1 MRTTLSPELL
11 AQFSPED
18 TVNMA
23 GYVDDCACRCRAHFT
38 VKDGLINLHGR
49 PIFDRLLVLGNLV
62 IPNEAGLLRLPDLL
76 AVTGT
81 VNIER
86 CRNLKIMPSQMHVGD
101 RLMMS
106 DTHVRDL
113 PSLLAVG
120 SELKMERCAEVRELP
135 EGLSAGA
142 IKASACT
149 RLEILPAE
157 LDAGSLD
164 LSWTAIRSIPA
175 GTKVRSNLRLR
186 GCRQLTEVGEGA
198 TVANAVDVRGC
209 DLLFTLPQSMQPSIV
224 ITDGMAVINNHVIA
238 PAMSANEL
246 SLCLG
251 KKGIEAFPHRHL
263 KNLEQMQEKVL
274 EVTIEV
280 KGPLRGRAVGSF
292 RTKFP
297 RSSREALTNTASRI
311 DLFSQEP
318 LQLTHSD

>member
-1 MRTTLSPELL
+1 MRTTLPPDLL

-23 GYVDDCACRCRAHFT
+23 GYVDDCTCRCRAHFT

-49 PIFDRLLVLGNLV
+49 PIFDRLLVVGNLIV
-62 IPNEAGLLRLPDLL
+62 PNELGLLRLPDVL

-86 CRNLKIMPSQMHVGD
+86 CRNLKIMPSQMHVGE

-113 PSLLAVG
+113 PSVLVVG
-120 SELKMERCAEVRELP
+120 SELKMERCPEVRQLP
-135 EGLSAGA
+135 DGLSAGA
-142 IKASACT
+142 IKASACSK
-149 RLEILPAE
+149 LEVLPAE
-157 LDAGSLD
+157 LAAGSLD
-164 LSWTAIRSIPA
+164 LSWTAVRSIPA
-175 GTKVRSNLRLR
+175 GTTVRSNLRLR
-186 GCRQLTEVGEGA
+186 GCRQLTEISEGA
-198 TVANAVDVRGC
+198 TVASAVDVRGC
-209 DLLFTLPQSMQPSIV
+209 DLLFTLPESMQPSIV

-238 PAMSANEL
+238 PAMSANEF

-251 KKGIEAFPHRHL
+251 RKGVEAFPHRHF

-274 EVTIEV
+274 EVSIESR
-280 KGPLRGRAVGSF
+280 GPLRGRAVGSF

-297 RSSREALTNTASRI
+297 HSSREALTNTASRI
-311 DLFSQEP
+311 DLFSQGP
-318 LQLTHSD
+318 LQLTQGD